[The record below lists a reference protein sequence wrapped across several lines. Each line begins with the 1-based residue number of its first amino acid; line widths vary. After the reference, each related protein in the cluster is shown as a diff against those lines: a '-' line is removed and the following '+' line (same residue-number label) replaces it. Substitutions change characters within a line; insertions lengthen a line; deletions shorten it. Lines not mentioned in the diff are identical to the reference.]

1 MTASYPVDRHFLLLC
16 LLLGFFCGWPK
27 YMSLCRPRGSTA
39 CTRKGT
45 LQKMLRHN
53 NHLPDIVKKG
63 ASNARTLVQ
72 TSGFFSFYKP
82 LIIYEVENLDDLFFL
97 WFF

>member
-1 MTASYPVDRHFLLLC
+1 
-16 LLLGFFCGWPK
+16 
-27 YMSLCRPRGSTA
+27 MSLCRSRGSTA

-53 NHLPDIVKKG
+53 NHLLDIVKKG
-63 ASNARTLVQ
+63 GLKRTYVALVQ

-97 WFF
+97 WFFRYSCYGGLP

>member
-1 MTASYPVDRHFLLLC
+1 
-16 LLLGFFCGWPK
+16 
-27 YMSLCRPRGSTA
+27 MSLCRPRGSTA

-63 ASNARTLVQ
+63 ASKARTLVQ

-97 WFF
+97 WFFRYSCYGGLP